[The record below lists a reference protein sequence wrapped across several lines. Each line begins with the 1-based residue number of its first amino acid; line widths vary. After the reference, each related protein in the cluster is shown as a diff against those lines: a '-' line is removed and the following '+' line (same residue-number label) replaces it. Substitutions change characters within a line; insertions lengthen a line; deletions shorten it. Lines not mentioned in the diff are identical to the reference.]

1 MGSGAVSSGIGFRLD
16 LKCASTCTIRDPTTQ
31 KDPVQL
37 RQQLIARVRAQFGR
51 PTGFPG
57 RIAGW
62 VMGYRSSN
70 RRRNA
75 WAVALLEVE
84 RDDRV
89 LEIGFGP
96 GIAIRELARLAPDGH
111 VCGLDH
117 SEVMVRQAARRNA
130 DGVRRGRVELRL
142 GSVERVPAFEVPFDK
157 ILAVNALQFWD
168 QPVEPLRELRRV
180 LRSGGRIAIAFQ
192 PRGPGA
198 SDHAARTR
206 GQQIATALRDAGFS
220 HVRLQTLK
228 LKPAVVCAL
237 AVNPS
242 DGDVPPRARQAVQ
255 RGAAPPRAPR
265 CRGL

>member
-1 MGSGAVSSGIGFRLD
+1 
-16 LKCASTCTIRDPTTQ
+16 
-31 KDPVQL
+31 VQL
-37 RQQLIARVRAQFGR
+37 RQEVVARVRAQFGR
-51 PTGFPG
+51 PIGFPG

-62 VMGYRSSN
+62 VMAHRSSN

-75 WAVALLEVE
+75 WAVSLLDVQ

-96 GIAIRELARLAPDGH
+96 GLAIRELARLASDGY

-117 SEVMVRQAARRNA
+117 SEVMLRQAARRNA

-198 SDHAARTR
+198 SDQAARRR
-206 GQQIATALRDAGFS
+206 GQKIAEALRDAGFS
-220 HVRLQTLK
+220 PVRLETLK

-237 AVNPS
+237 GVNAS
-242 DGDVPPRARQAVQ
+242 GGDLPPRASQD
-255 RGAAPPRAPR
+255 G
-265 CRGL
+265 

>member
-1 MGSGAVSSGIGFRLD
+1 M
-16 LKCASTCTIRDPTTQ
+16 
-31 KDPVQL
+31 QL
-37 RQQLIARVRAQFGR
+37 EQEVIERVRAQFGR

-62 VMGYRSSN
+62 VMAHRSSN
-70 RRRNA
+70 LRRNA
-75 WAVALLEVE
+75 WAVSLLEVQ

-96 GIAIRELARLAPDGH
+96 GIAIRELARLAPDGY

-117 SEVMVRQAARRNA
+117 SEVMLRQAARRNA
-130 DGVRRGRVELRL
+130 DGVRLGRVELRL
-142 GSVERVPAFEVPFDK
+142 GSVERLPAFEAPFDK
-157 ILAVNALQFWD
+157 ILAVNALQFLD
-168 QPVEPLRELRRV
+168 QPVEPLRELRRG

-206 GQQIATALRDAGFS
+206 GQKIAAALRDAGFS
-220 HVRLQTLK
+220 QVRLETLE

-237 AVNPS
+237 GVNAS
-242 DGDVPPRARQAVQ
+242 GDD
-255 RGAAPPRAPR
+255 
-265 CRGL
+265 

>member
-1 MGSGAVSSGIGFRLD
+1 
-16 LKCASTCTIRDPTTQ
+16 
-31 KDPVQL
+31 VQL
-37 RQQLIARVRAQFGR
+37 RQEVVARARAQFGR

-62 VMGYRSSN
+62 VMAHRSSN
-70 RRRNA
+70 RRRNV
-75 WAVALLEVE
+75 WAVSLLDVR

-96 GIAIRELARLAPDGH
+96 GVAIRELARLAPDGY

-117 SEVMVRQAARRNA
+117 SEVMLRQAGRRNA

-168 QPVEPLRELRRV
+168 EPVEPLRELRRV

-198 SDHAARTR
+198 SDQAARTR
-206 GQQIATALRDAGFS
+206 GQTIATALRDAGFS
-220 HVRLQTLK
+220 QVRLETLE

-237 AVNPS
+237 GVN
-242 DGDVPPRARQAVQ
+242 A
-255 RGAAPPRAPR
+255 
-265 CRGL
+265 